1 MEDIAKESCD
11 CLSKISDTLETE
23 RFNVEF
29 GLCILAAAKPYK
41 KQIKKDYD
49 INLDNITREG
59 EQLGEII
66 GIQMATTC
74 PDILMKMVNRVEQGD
89 ILDVSEN
96 VVTGQVTAISDD
108 KFVEFS
114 IRDELGKI
122 SKYYWFTFIETDIQ
136 LSTDYKS
143 LKDKFVQVHYI
154 TQEFFD
160 ARIGEYRTFKIIEK
174 IIITD

>member
-1 MEDIAKESCD
+1 MEEIANESCE
-11 CLSKISDTLETE
+11 CLSKISDTLQTE
-23 RFNVEF
+23 RFNIEF
-29 GLCILAAAKPYK
+29 GLCIIAAAKPYK

-49 INLDNITREG
+49 LDLDKITTEG
-59 EQLGEII
+59 ERLGEII
-66 GIQMATTC
+66 GVQMATTC
-74 PDILMKMVNRVEQGD
+74 PDILMKMVNRVEQGNLTD
-89 ILDVSEN
+89 ISEN
-96 VVTGQVTAISDD
+96 IVTGQVTAISDD

-160 ARIGEYRTFKIIEK
+160 ARIGEYRTFNIIEK